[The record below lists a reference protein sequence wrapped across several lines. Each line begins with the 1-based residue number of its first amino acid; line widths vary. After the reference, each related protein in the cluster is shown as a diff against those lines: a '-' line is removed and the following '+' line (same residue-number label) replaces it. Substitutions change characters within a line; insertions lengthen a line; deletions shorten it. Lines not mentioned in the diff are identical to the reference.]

1 MTDTTPSPSNEPYDL
16 DLIRA
21 DEALLD
27 ALGRGESVEQTDS
40 LATLLTAWRADL
52 VAEPPQTSPIRP
64 PQPVVAGAH
73 PDTTLGNA
81 QQRTAQPHVRISR
94 KARIA
99 VAAAIIG
106 AIAGGTAA
114 AAATATPG
122 SPLWSISQ
130 VIYPARAD
138 RIATEDALAQAR
150 RAIDNRNFDRARQA
164 LDQAEALISRVHD
177 PRQAARLRVEL
188 QEVTQLLVSAAAPT
202 VPLPTSTAAPVPLP
216 SSSPG
221 RPARPPATPGAPTGG
236 PGPLLPSPLLPDP
249 RSHSNPTP
257 TGTGLLPSIPPL
269 PSLLPTLPIH
279 GLGE

>member
-1 MTDTTPSPSNEPYDL
+1 MTDTTPSPSNEPFDL
-16 DLIRA
+16 DVIRA
-21 DEALLD
+21 DDALLD

-40 LATLLTAWRADL
+40 LATLLTAWRGDL
-52 VAEPPQTSPIRP
+52 VAEPPQTSPIRAA
-64 PQPVVAGAH
+64 QPVVAGAQAQ
-73 PDTTLGNA
+73 PTIGNA
-81 QQRTAQPHVRISR
+81 QRSTAQPHVRTSR
-94 KARIA
+94 RARIA
-99 VAAAIIG
+99 VAAAVIA

-138 RIATEDALAQAR
+138 RVAAEDALAQAR
-150 RAIDNRNFDRARQA
+150 RAIDDRNFERARQA
-164 LDQAEALISRVHD
+164 VDQAEALIARVHD

-188 QEVTQLLVSAAAPT
+188 QEVMQRLVSATALI
-202 VPLPTSTAAPVPLP
+202 VPPPTSTTAPVPLP
-216 SSSPG
+216 SSSP
-221 RPARPPATPGAPTGG
+221 ARPPARSGAPTGG
-236 PGPLLPSPLLPDP
+236 PGPLLPSPLLPGP
-249 RSHSNPTP
+249 HSHANPTP